1 MYPFMDRIAAGAI
14 FSLSGLGRVAI
25 LRQVVRQA
33 TFDTWV
39 RIYGRRVPRLIA
51 GIVVRVA
58 TRIMIPIFLLPI
70 LAIAVLTLVV
80 ILVAI
85 PVAVSTTVP

>member
-33 TFDTWV
+33 T
-39 RIYGRRVPRLIA
+39 LIHGCGYTGA
-51 GIVVRVA
+51 E
-58 TRIMIPIFLLPI
+58 FLG
-70 LAIAVLTLVV
+70 
-80 ILVAI
+80 
-85 PVAVSTTVP
+85 